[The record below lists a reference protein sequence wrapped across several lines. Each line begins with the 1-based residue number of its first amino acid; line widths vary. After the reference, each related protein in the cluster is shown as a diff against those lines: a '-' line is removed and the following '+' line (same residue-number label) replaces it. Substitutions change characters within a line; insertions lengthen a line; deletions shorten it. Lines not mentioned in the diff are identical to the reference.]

1 METGSSSDSTE
12 TRLNFDISNI
22 TVKNHV
28 PNTMADWITGLH
40 LNHNPSNA
48 VTLDIKTLPK
58 VNIQTTVL
66 LFS

>member
-1 METGSSSDSTE
+1 MNQIQWLIG
-12 TRLNFDISNI
+12 LW
-22 TVKNHV
+22 VYQ
-28 PNTMADWITGLH
+28 LH